1 MSEKYFY
8 DKFFQTLI
16 ELHEEIQFEQWPA
29 SIGPNGKKP
38 ADDWKDF
45 KQFINFLIGKILNN
59 L

>member
-29 SIGPNGKKP
+29 SVGPNGKKP

-45 KQFINFLIGKILNN
+45 KQFINFFV
-59 L
+59 